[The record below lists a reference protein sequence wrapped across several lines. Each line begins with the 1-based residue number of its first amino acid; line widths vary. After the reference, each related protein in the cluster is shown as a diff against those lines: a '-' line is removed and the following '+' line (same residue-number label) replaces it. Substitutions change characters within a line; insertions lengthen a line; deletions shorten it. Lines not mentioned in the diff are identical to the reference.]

1 MLVKFR
7 KLIWVM
13 ELHDIGSVR
22 HWFNNPYKERQFV
35 NVCVTC
41 IVYMQVLYLYT
52 PPFEMECSLMWSES
66 TVAGHCPE
74 PDEVNTTLSQPVSNF
89 FFWSFE
95 SHTSLASPN
104 GSFCL
109 PFEIKIF
116 LSVPYSSCSLHVSLI
131 WLYLT
136 ITLIIMSK
144 YKIWNFTL

>member
-13 ELHDIGSVR
+13 ELHDMGSVR
-22 HWFNNPYKERQFV
+22 QWFNNPYKERQFV
-35 NVCVTC
+35 NVCVNVYC
-41 IVYMQVLYLYT
+41 LYAGVVIVYSAFWNRMFTNVIRRHRCCTL
-52 PPFEMECSLMWSES
+52 PRARWSQYD
-66 TVAGHCPE
+66 TVPACVE
-74 PDEVNTTLSQPVSNF
+74 F

-95 SHTSLASPN
+95 SHTSLASPD

-116 LSVPYSSCSLHVSLI
+116 LSIPYSSCSLHVSLI